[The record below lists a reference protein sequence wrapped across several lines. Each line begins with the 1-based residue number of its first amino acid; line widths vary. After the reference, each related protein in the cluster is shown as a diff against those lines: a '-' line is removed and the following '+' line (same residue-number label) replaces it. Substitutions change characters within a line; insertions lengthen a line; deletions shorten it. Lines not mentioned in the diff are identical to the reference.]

1 MELTK
6 YRSQISAALE
16 HVTLFLRQEQAKL
29 IKLGRAAADKP
40 RRLREALL
48 ARENDL
54 QDLLASCLDPIVVT
68 DVGCRFVAA
77 NQKGLDLF
85 GVSESNLRM
94 FNIDAFISVSQM
106 AYVDGNGTPFI
117 ERTERHGQCNIQRL
131 DGSLRVA
138 EYIFVAN
145 FAPHRHLCRFVSVKV
160 ARKIS
165 FHEGTR
171 DSVNAGAHLCF
182 SSQEKE

>member
-6 YRSQISAALE
+6 YRSQVSAALQ
-16 HVTLFLRQEQAKL
+16 HMTVFLRQEQTKL
-29 IKLGRAAADKP
+29 IKLRRTVADKP
-40 RRLREALL
+40 RRLREALR

-54 QDLLASCLDPIVVT
+54 RDLLASSLDPIVVT

-94 FNIDAFISVSQM
+94 FNIDAFISVGQM
-106 AYVDGNGTPFI
+106 AYFDVNGTPFI
-117 ERTERHGQCNIQRL
+117 GRTERHDQCNIKRL

-138 EYIFVAN
+138 EYIFIAN
-145 FAPHRHLCRFVSVKV
+145 FVPNRHLCRFVNVKT
-160 ARKIS
+160 ARKMS
-165 FHEGTR
+165 YNERTH
-171 DSVNAGAHLCF
+171 DSVNVGAHLCF
-182 SSQEKE
+182 ISQEKE